1 MAVNYGFE
9 RGKYGCFPGTIIAF
23 PRTLD
28 GKNPNDTDHRA
39 KLPAGFLRCDG
50 SILNGNDYP
59 NLNEILGVGA
69 NSKFRK
75 GETVLKEDNAE
86 NADSGGTFQLP
97 DLGAKSIIASNA
109 SGVYTGDTVDDNNTS
124 PKTIVPKVGIGADVT
139 LNQGTTLNMNY
150 SGAFSTPQ
158 WDIPFISNQNWG
170 TNMGVV
176 FDTETANDTG
186 FLMHSHFSNL
196 SVWAYSNT
204 EDYSARMSVSDA
216 SPEYPGI
223 NSVAV
228 IGQVTPIA
236 GSQTQSVHQHTV
248 QRTFPTRNTNDF
260 DAHINAFTSD
270 GFNVVTETK
279 LVEQN
284 TIKMDDIVPKYI
296 IVEFF
301 IKF

>member
-23 PRTLD
+23 PRTLGGD
-28 GKNPNDTDHRA
+28 NPNDVDFKQ

-50 SILNGNDYP
+50 SVLNGNDYP
-59 NLNEILGVGA
+59 NLKDILGVGA

-75 GETVLKEDNAE
+75 ETQVLKEDNAE
-86 NADSGGTFQLP
+86 NASSGGTFQLP
-97 DLGAKSIIASNA
+97 DLGAKSILASNA
-109 SGVYTGDTVDDNNTS
+109 SGVYTGDTVDDNNTT
-124 PKTIVPKVGIGADVT
+124 PKTIVPKVGIGAEVT
-139 LNQGTTLNMNY
+139 LNQGTTLNINY
-150 SGAFSTPQ
+150 SGQFTTPQ
-158 WDIPFISNQNWG
+158 WDIPFLSNQNWG

-176 FDTETANDTG
+176 FDNQVTQDSG

-196 SVWAYSNT
+196 PVYAYSNT
-204 EDYSARMSVSDA
+204 QDWSMNISVSDA

-223 NSVAV
+223 NSTGI

-236 GSQTQSVHQHTV
+236 GSQTDSKHQHTV
-248 QRTFPTRNTNDF
+248 QRSFPVRDNNNF
-260 DAHINAFTSD
+260 DAHINPWDSD
-270 GFNVVTETK
+270 GFNVVTEVK
-279 LVEQN
+279 LQEKN
-284 TIKMDDIVPKYI
+284 TIKMDDIAPKYI